1 MQLASSISEMET
13 SQERSKGIV
22 CKIDGEEAKGN
33 WNIFKWKDQLL
44 FFIVGQTESP
54 SSSFNVSVFV

>member
-1 MQLASSISEMET
+1 MQLKPTIGQLRELCHQKKYRSTIILMQLASSISEMET

-33 WNIFKWKDQLL
+33 
-44 FFIVGQTESP
+44 
-54 SSSFNVSVFV
+54 